1 METEAMYEEFF
12 GLSASPFVNSIPSG
26 SLYMS
31 PILNETLGRLN
42 FAVNHK
48 MFAVV
53 TADVGCGKTT
63 AIRRFTDSLDRNN
76 YEVLYIANSRLSPSW
91 FYKSM
96 LKQLGIEPQF
106 YRDAASRQLH
116 RELEIIK
123 GIQKRQVV
131 CIVDEAHLLSKE
143 TFEEI
148 RFLLNSKMDSE
159 NPLSL
164 ILVGQ
169 NELWDKLKLQSYAA
183 VRQRIDIKCEIPQYD
198 RAETARYIDCHLKY
212 AGCTRDIFTD
222 KAIDEIYKYSAGAAR
237 AINKACMHSLMCA
250 AQRKEKLIDNHL
262 VQEVIDSE
270 LP

>member
-1 METEAMYEEFF
+1 
-12 GLSASPFVNSIPSG
+12 
-26 SLYMS
+26 
-31 PILNETLGRLN
+31 
-42 FAVNHK
+42 
-48 MFAVV
+48 
-53 TADVGCGKTT
+53 
-63 AIRRFTDSLDRNN
+63 
-76 YEVLYIANSRLSPSW
+76 
-91 FYKSM
+91 M
-96 LKQLGIEPQF
+96 LKQLGAEPKF
-106 YRDAASRQLH
+106 YRDAASRQLQ
-116 RELEIIK
+116 RELEIIR
-123 GIQKRQVV
+123 GVHHRDVV

-212 AGCTRDIFTD
+212 AGCTREIFTE
-222 KAIDEIYKYSAGAAR
+222 KAFDEIYKYSAGAAR
-237 AINKACMHSLMCA
+237 AINKVCLHSLICA
-250 AQRKEKLIDNHL
+250 AQRKEKLVDDYL
-262 VQEVIDSE
+262 VVEVIDGE

>member
-1 METEAMYEEFF
+1 MFEEFF
-12 GLSASPFVNSIPSG
+12 DLTATPFTNSIPSDK
-26 SLYMS
+26 LYMS
-31 PILNETLGRLN
+31 PIMHETLGRLK
-42 FAVNHK
+42 FAVSHR

-53 TADVGCGKTT
+53 TADVGCGKSTT
-63 AIRRFTDSLDRNN
+63 IRKFTDDLDRKN
-76 YEVLYIANSRLSPSW
+76 YEVLYIANSKLSPSW
-91 FYKSM
+91 FYKGM
-96 LKQLGIEPQF
+96 LKQLGVEPKF

-116 RELEIIK
+116 RELEIIR
-123 GIQKRQVV
+123 GVHHRDVV

-212 AGCTRDIFTD
+212 AGCTREIFTE
-222 KAIDEIYKYSAGAAR
+222 KAFDEIYKYSAGAAR
-237 AINKACMHSLMCA
+237 AINKVCLHSLICA
-250 AQRKEKLIDNHL
+250 AQRKEKLVDDYL
-262 VQEVIDSE
+262 VVEVIDGE

>member
-1 METEAMYEEFF
+1 MFEEFF
-12 GLSASPFVNSIPSG
+12 ELTATPFTNSIPSDK
-26 SLYMS
+26 LYMS
-31 PILNETLGRLN
+31 PIMRETLGRLK
-42 FAVNHK
+42 FAVSHR

-53 TADVGCGKTT
+53 TSDVGCGKTT
-63 AIRRFTDSLDRNN
+63 TIRKFTNDLDRKN
-76 YEVLYIANSRLSPSW
+76 YEILYIANSKLSPSW
-91 FYKSM
+91 FYKGM
-96 LKQLGIEPQF
+96 LKQLGVEPKF

-116 RELEIIK
+116 RELEIIR
-123 GIQKRQVV
+123 GVQHRDVV

-159 NPLSL
+159 NPMSL

-198 RAETARYIDCHLKY
+198 RAETARYIECHLKY
-212 AGCTRDIFTD
+212 AGCTREIFTE
-222 KAIDEIYKYSAGAAR
+222 KAIDEIYRYSAGAAR
-237 AINKACMHSLMCA
+237 AINKVCLHSLICA
-250 AQRKEKLIDNHL
+250 AQRKEKLVDDYL
-262 VQEVIDSE
+262 VMEVIDGE